1 MKPFQVGVHCMICRN
16 HYGNFGFKRKKKK
29 MTDKELID
37 YIRNRKYNCCLCAEL
52 QKQVLDKGLIAID
65 EYDGM
70 ICGGVEDMFI
80 KRGRW

>member
-1 MKPFQVGVHCMICRN
+1 MNNKLS
-16 HYGNFGFKRKKKK
+16 
-29 MTDKELID
+29 DEELLE
-37 YIRNRKYNCCLCAEL
+37 YIKNRKYRCCFCAILKKE
-52 QKQVLDKGLIAID
+52 VLKKGLVAID